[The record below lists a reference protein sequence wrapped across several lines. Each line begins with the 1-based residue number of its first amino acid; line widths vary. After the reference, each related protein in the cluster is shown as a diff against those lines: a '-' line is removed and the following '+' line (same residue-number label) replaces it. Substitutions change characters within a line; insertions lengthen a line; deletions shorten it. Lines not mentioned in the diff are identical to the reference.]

1 MPPTIG
7 VAALIET
14 APGNEEAAMSGI
26 LATYQPQSGPVTLS
40 ALRGS
45 ELDLDDRG
53 LDGQT
58 RQRVGDR
65 SRFLA
70 LGGRGCPRVR
80 TGSFKTTIRPARV
93 SAVARLGPNGIE
105 GRLEPG
111 PFRGFSDS
119 LVLTDPDAA
128 NSPGA
133 VRGR

>member
-1 MPPTIG
+1 
-7 VAALIET
+7 
-14 APGNEEAAMSGI
+14 MSGI

-40 ALRGS
+40 AFRGS

-58 RQRVGDR
+58 RQRVQTDLDSWHWEGLR
-65 SRFLA
+65 LPA
-70 LGGRGCPRVR
+70 GVR

-93 SAVARLGPNGIE
+93 SAVARFGPNGIE

-119 LVLTDPDAA
+119 LVLTSTRQTLPVRFAA
-128 NSPGA
+128 DRTFSRA
-133 VRGR
+133 CR